1 MAALAY
7 WPDLM
12 EVCCLPGAR
21 IQDPAEG
28 GPDLSGYRTI
38 TPSCSSVWAPM
49 VWPGVG
55 WMVSRVPAEH
65 WGDGEGQEAQMVS
78 PQAFQ

>member
-7 WPDLM
+7 WPDLR
-12 EVCCLPGAR
+12 EVCCFPGAR

-28 GPDLSGYRTI
+28 RPDLSGCRTI
-38 TPSCSSVWAPM
+38 PPSCSSVWAPV

-55 WMVSRVPAEH
+55 WMVSRVIAEH

-78 PQAFQ
+78 PQAFR